1 MRLDKEIKM
10 IEMKEIEE
18 QRLKEIAEALD
29 REQAEMIVKAIPLDI
44 LWNELGNRIVDM
56 NDFLSKF
63 DRLSSQR

>member
-1 MRLDKEIKM
+1 MLLDKEMKM

-44 LWNELGNRIVDM
+44 LWNELGSRIVDM

>member
-1 MRLDKEIKM
+1 M